1 MEEKYSELKRM
12 LRRTS
17 MTFLLGM
24 SFMMGASAQSVDAL
38 LDEADSL
45 YNAQQYDAARTIAL
59 QALPLATTEKVNS
72 EAEGDLLNLLS
83 MIGVRQGNFDEA
95 VRYAKQCNALDLKSG
110 DADLISSSYNTLAG
124 IYMSMRQPQEAEKYI
139 LKAISYAEKA
149 DNPKR
154 MAVLLG
160 MASEVYHN
168 LKDHEHSLDYATR
181 SYALEKQLNRQ
192 DKMAIRQAE
201 RAMALIAL
209 KRHQEAREALA
220 EAIPG
225 LRQSGNRH
233 SLGIACNQ
241 MGQLMHQ
248 QHNDSAAVRYYN
260 EALSIFL
267 DQKDIYN
274 ESHTRKGLYDA
285 LRTSDPA
292 LAMTHNDRYLELRDS
307 LYDEKTGELL
317 SKYAAEYDNDVLQ
330 AENAEMHQTHR
341 LYIVIGVV
349 VVTTLLLLLAI
360 SALISHRDRRRIQQL
375 IGEISTLRDEMAHE
389 TVMEPVEPVA
399 TAESPTAS
407 VPTDTADIA
416 ADREFILQVIDTVN
430 RNLPTG
436 QYGVEQI
443 ASEMNM
449 GVQTFR
455 RRVMAVTGRSPKT
468 YISAIQMELAS
479 KLLLL
484 HPDIPVQD
492 IARRCGY
499 DEATSFARVFRKTYG
514 QPPTE
519 YREANLKKW

>member
-1 MEEKYSELKRM
+1 
-12 LRRTS
+12 

-38 LDEADSL
+38 LDEADSH

-139 LKAISYAEKA
+139 QKAISYAEKA

-160 MASEVYHN
+160 MASEVYHY

-192 DKMAIRQAE
+192 DKMAFRQAE

-241 MGQLMHQ
+241 M
-248 QHNDSAAVRYYN
+248 
-260 EALSIFL
+260 
-267 DQKDIYN
+267 
-274 ESHTRKGLYDA
+274 
-285 LRTSDPA
+285 
-292 LAMTHNDRYLELRDS
+292 
-307 LYDEKTGELL
+307 
-317 SKYAAEYDNDVLQ
+317 
-330 AENAEMHQTHR
+330 
-341 LYIVIGVV
+341 
-349 VVTTLLLLLAI
+349 
-360 SALISHRDRRRIQQL
+360 
-375 IGEISTLRDEMAHE
+375 
-389 TVMEPVEPVA
+389 
-399 TAESPTAS
+399 
-407 VPTDTADIA
+407 
-416 ADREFILQVIDTVN
+416 
-430 RNLPTG
+430 
-436 QYGVEQI
+436 
-443 ASEMNM
+443 
-449 GVQTFR
+449 
-455 RRVMAVTGRSPKT
+455 
-468 YISAIQMELAS
+468 
-479 KLLLL
+479 
-484 HPDIPVQD
+484 
-492 IARRCGY
+492 
-499 DEATSFARVFRKTYG
+499 
-514 QPPTE
+514 
-519 YREANLKKW
+519 

>member
-1 MEEKYSELKRM
+1 
-12 LRRTS
+12 
-17 MTFLLGM
+17 
-24 SFMMGASAQSVDAL
+24 
-38 LDEADSL
+38 
-45 YNAQQYDAARTIAL
+45 
-59 QALPLATTEKVNS
+59 
-72 EAEGDLLNLLS
+72 
-83 MIGVRQGNFDEA
+83 
-95 VRYAKQCNALDLKSG
+95 
-110 DADLISSSYNTLAG
+110 
-124 IYMSMRQPQEAEKYI
+124 
-139 LKAISYAEKA
+139 
-149 DNPKR
+149 
-154 MAVLLG
+154 
-160 MASEVYHN
+160 
-168 LKDHEHSLDYATR
+168 
-181 SYALEKQLNRQ
+181 
-192 DKMAIRQAE
+192 
-201 RAMALIAL
+201 
-209 KRHQEAREALA
+209 
-220 EAIPG
+220 
-225 LRQSGNRH
+225 
-233 SLGIACNQ
+233 
-241 MGQLMHQ
+241 MHQ